1 MAKVQHMTNLKTEYT
16 DVKENKHKVEHH
28 VVSEKDGNSKEQVI
42 EELLHALTRP
52 GKRIPA

>member
-28 VVSEKDGNSKEQVI
+28 VVSDKYGNSKEQVI
-42 EELLHALTRP
+42 DELLHALTRP